1 MKENLKAFF
10 PALIWALIILYLST
24 RGTVSLPPTF
34 ADLFQ
39 WDKVGHAVFYGVQTF
54 LVLYGFHQLGTLSRS
69 TIIFTAILV
78 SFYGIVLETIQFV
91 YFPGRYF
98 EVYDIV
104 ANIIGTL
111 LSLYFIRYFS
121 E

>member
-1 MKENLKAFF
+1 MEEKLKAFI

-39 WDKVGHAVFYGVQTF
+39 WDKIGHAVFYGMQTF
-54 LVLYGFHQLGTLSRS
+54 LVLYGFHQVGTLTRNK
-69 TIIFTAILV
+69 IIFTPVVV
-78 SFYGIVLETIQFV
+78 SLYGIVLETIQFV

-104 ANIIGTL
+104 ANIIGAL